1 MRKIF
6 NFCVIAFVLVIVTT
20 SFSNKVEA
28 RVMFSSGQ
36 YYEVRLNSDL
46 LSQRG
51 RCYVQAKVKLNIY
64 KADGKLNNWRGVRVT
79 MRDQYNNV
87 IWEGNHSGGNLN
99 LGNDHD
105 IYRIYV
111 RDPKYRQ
118 HPPLADCWQWEIV
131 PVSGCASCD
140 LRG

>member
-1 MRKIF
+1 MEKFFKICF
-6 NFCVIAFVLVIVTT
+6 YAFVMMIFAMSL
-20 SFSNKVEA
+20 SKNVEA
-28 RVMFSSGQ
+28 RVNFPSGQ
-36 YYEVRLNSDL
+36 YYEVRINSDL
-46 LSQRG
+46 LSKRNQR
-51 RCYVQAKVKLNIY
+51 YIQAKVKLNIY
-64 KADGKLNNWRGVRVT
+64 KVDGKINNWRGVYVT

-87 IWEGNHSGGNLN
+87 IWEGKHSGGTLG

-105 IYRIYV
+105 VYRIYV

-118 HPPLADCWQWEIV
+118 HPPLADCWQWEIL

>member
-1 MRKIF
+1 MAKIF
-6 NFCVIAFVLVIVTT
+6 KVFAVAFVVMVVAM
-20 SFSNKVEA
+20 SFSDNAEA
-28 RVMFSSGQ
+28 RVMFPSGQ

-51 RCYVQAKVKLNIY
+51 RRYIQAKVKLNIY
-64 KADGKLNNWRGVRVT
+64 KADGKLNNWRGVYVT

-87 IWEGNHSGGNLN
+87 IWEGNHSGGTLG

-131 PVSGCASCD
+131 PLNGCAGCD